1 MKEDLTQQE
10 RSLII
15 HCLEEMYYE
24 FTEPEQKRYREIC
37 LKFNVTPYFI
47 EKEGSSTQDF
57 SLE

>member
-24 FTEPEQKRYREIC
+24 FTAPEQKTYREIC
-37 LKFNVTPYFI
+37 LKCNVTPYFI
-47 EKEGSSTQDF
+47 EKEGSPTQDF
-57 SLE
+57 SHE